1 MTTFGGQLYRFTQ
14 LSSDTEITRSFVKLY
29 FTPHTWSLCSANV
42 CIHFRSARSQI
53 FTLVSLEDEA
63 KCLPSWEN
71 DTQSTQEE
79 WPDKVLATSEW
90 LLNIYIYEMRM
101 VDNNNKKIP
110 WLDYT
115 YTSYNFMWPSSE
127 AVKSICE
134 LGEKHKLRTGIAW
147 PSKVWATF
155 PAVTSKI
162 VIIPSIAPLAIYLPS
177 GLYYTRSRSKSTKT
191 SS

>member
-90 LLNIYIYEMRM
+90 LLNIYIYMKWE
-101 VDNNNKKIP
+101 
-110 WLDYT
+110 WLITIIKRFLDSIT
-115 YTSYNFMWPSSE
+115 LTHHIISCDHHRRQLKVFVNWGKNINF
-127 AVKSICE
+127 V
-134 LGEKHKLRTGIAW
+134 
-147 PSKVWATF
+147 
-155 PAVTSKI
+155 
-162 VIIPSIAPLAIYLPS
+162 LA
-177 GLYYTRSRSKSTKT
+177 
-191 SS
+191 